1 MTSQKLTVSIHHT
14 LQVGCGSLAEAK
26 LATTVPRTLPPRLA
40 HRVGCS
46 RQLQAALAT
55 CLANSTPPVA
65 RSTSVISV
73 IPGAPWHTRGG
84 DRLGFAVFE
93 VPKETLSDVP
103 KDTPPHYPAHALEYG
118 AHTLTERRKQRAR
131 WLSTDERSGTLFE
144 YRPVHCLHSHRFEEH
159 VPGAAH
165 QSDPP
170 APAAAAAAAPLVS
183 RATFKDTCC
192 SPPETR

>member
-1 MTSQKLTVSIHHT
+1 MWQPRRGKA
-14 LQVGCGSLAEAK
+14 CNDGSPHASSAAGSSCRLFAAASGRIGYMSRQQHPARRS
-26 LATTVPRTLPPRLA
+26 LHLRDLRDPRGALA
-40 HRVGCS
+40 HSRWRPSRICRLRCS
-46 RQLQAALAT
+46 ERDALR
-55 CLANSTPPVA
+55 CSE
-65 RSTSVISV
+65 
-73 IPGAPWHTRGG
+73 GY
-84 DRLGFAVFE
+84 
-93 VPKETLSDVP
+93 
-103 KDTPPHYPAHALEYG
+103 PPHYPAHALEYG

-170 APAAAAAAAPLVS
+170 ATAAAAAAAPLVS